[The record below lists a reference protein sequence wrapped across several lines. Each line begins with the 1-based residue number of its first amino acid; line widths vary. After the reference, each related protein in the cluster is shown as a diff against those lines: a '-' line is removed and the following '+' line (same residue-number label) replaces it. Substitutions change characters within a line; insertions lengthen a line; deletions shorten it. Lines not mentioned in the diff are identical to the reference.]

1 MVSETKQ
8 EKIEKENSKGTLD
21 IQGDIS
27 IHTENI
33 LPIIKKWLYSENE
46 IFVRE
51 LISNAFDAITKL
63 KKIATHEADVDV
75 PETAEIQVKI
85 DEKAKT
91 ITISD
96 NGLGLDAEDCQKYI
110 NQIAF
115 SGATDFIEK
124 YEGKEDK
131 QQVIGH
137 FGLGFY
143 SSFIV
148 SDLVEIQSLSYKKGA
163 QPIHWSCDGSTHF
176 SIKEGIR
183 KTVGTDIVLH
193 LGSDSKD
200 YLNEYKLTELVKKYA
215 NFLAVEIKVNDKV
228 VNDQNPLWI
237 KVPKDVKEE
246 DYKEFYQKLFP
257 MNPEPLFW
265 IHLNVDYPFNLKGV
279 LYFPKLVH
287 ELDATKGQI
296 QLFCQQ
302 VFVTKETKDVVPEF
316 LTLLQGAIDCPDI
329 PLNVSRSYL
338 QNDPYVRKISAH
350 IVKKIADKLKQL
362 YTKDRESFERYW
374 GDINHFIKYGIL
386 NDSDFY
392 EKVKDIIVF
401 ETTNGGYTTIAE
413 YLDRNKEKLKEKVLY
428 CSDRDVQGGYV
439 DLCKKEN
446 LEVIYL
452 QSIIDTHFIQFLES
466 KNTDIK
472 YISVDSDLS
481 EFLAGEDKTTEVV
494 DKDNKTVSDRL
505 LALFKTVLK
514 EDSLKIEVK
523 SLKNEET
530 PALITESE
538 QSKRMKQMSAMMRGS
553 GATDMKM
560 PDAFTLVVNA
570 NNVLVKNI
578 LKMNEDVGNVAQ
590 VKTLCDH
597 VYDTARMN
605 NQPLTGDA
613 LQSFISRSNQIMSL
627 YSER

>member
-1 MVSETKQ
+1 MSKTK
-8 EKIEKENSKGTLD
+8 ESPKGSLD

-51 LISNAFDAITKL
+51 LISNGFDAITKL
-63 KKIATHEADVDV
+63 KQIAVHEDDIEA
-75 PETAEIQVKI
+75 PKTAEIQIKI

-91 ITISD
+91 VTISD

-110 NQIAF
+110 NTIAF

-124 YEGKEDK
+124 YQGKEDK

-148 SDLVEIQSLSYKKGA
+148 SDLVEIQSLSYKKNA
-163 QPIHWSCDGSTHF
+163 MPIHWSCDGSTHF
-176 SIKEGIR
+176 SIKEGAR

-193 LGSDSKD
+193 LSDDSKA
-200 YLNEYKLTELVKKYA
+200 YLSEGKLTTLVKKYA

-228 VNDQNPLWI
+228 VNDQYPLWLTA
-237 KVPKDVKEE
+237 PKDVKVDE
-246 DYKEFYQKLFP
+246 YKEFYQKLFP

-265 IHLNVDYPFNLKGV
+265 IHLNVDYPFNLKGI

-302 VFVTKETKDVVPEF
+302 VFVTKETKEIVPEF

-329 PLNVSRSYL
+329 PLNVSRSYI

-362 YTKDRESFERYW
+362 YTKDRENFEMYW
-374 GDINHFIKYGIL
+374 KDINHFIKYGIL
-386 NDSDFY
+386 NDTEFY

-401 ETTNGGYTTIAE
+401 ETSKGGYTTIVE
-413 YLDRNKEKLKEKVLY
+413 YLDRNKDQLKDKILYCADRETQGSYVALCQKEK
-428 CSDRDVQGGYV
+428 
-439 DLCKKEN
+439 

-452 QSIIDTHFIQFLES
+452 QSIIDTHFIQFLET
-466 KNTDIK
+466 KNTAIK
-472 YISVDSDLS
+472 YVSVDSDLS
-481 EFLAGEDKTTEVV
+481 EYLVGETTSSEVV
-494 DKDNKTVSDRL
+494 DKDNKTGSDRL
-505 LALFKTVLK
+505 VDLFKTALK
-514 EDSLKIEVK
+514 VDTLKIEVK
-523 SLKNEET
+523 PLKNEET

-538 QSKRMKQMSAMMRGS
+538 QSKRLKQMTAMMSSGS
-553 GATDMKM
+553 DMKM
-560 PDAFTLVVNA
+560 PSELTLVVNA
-570 NNVLVKNI
+570 NNPLVKNI
-578 LKMNEDVGNVAQ
+578 LKMNKDNTKSKQ

-605 NQPLTGDA
+605 NQPLTGES
-613 LQSFISRSNQIMSL
+613 LQQFIVRSNHIMQLLSQMD
-627 YSER
+627 

>member
-1 MVSETKQ
+1 MAKTKDKSDQ
-8 EKIEKENSKGTLD
+8 LD
-21 IQGDIS
+21 IKGDIS
-27 IHTENI
+27 IDTENI

-51 LISNAFDAITKL
+51 LVSNAFDAINKL
-63 KKIATHEADVDV
+63 MKIAVHEDDVDA
-75 PETAEIQVKI
+75 PEKAEIVVKV

-110 NQIAF
+110 NTIAF

-124 YEGKEDK
+124 YQGKDDK

-148 SDLVEIQSLSYKKGA
+148 SDLVEIKSLSYKKNSL
-163 QPIHWSCDGSTHF
+163 PIHWSCDGSTQF
-176 SIKEGIR
+176 TLKKGDR

-193 LGSDSKD
+193 ISDESKD
-200 YLNEYKLTELVKKYA
+200 YLSDAKLTTLVQKYA

-228 VNDQNPLWI
+228 ANDQNPLW
-237 KVPKDVKEE
+237 VQAPKDVKIE
-246 DYKEFYQKLFP
+246 DYKSFYQKLFP

-265 IHLNVDYPFNLKGV
+265 IHLNVDYPFNLKGI

-302 VFVTKETKDVVPEF
+302 VFVTKETKEIVPEF

-362 YTKDRESFERYW
+362 YTKDRENFESYW
-374 GDINHFIKYGIL
+374 ADINHFIKYGIL
-386 NDSDFY
+386 NDTDFY
-392 EKVKDIIVF
+392 EKVKDIIIF
-401 ETTNGGYTTIAE
+401 ESSNGGYTTITD
-413 YLDRNKEKLKEKVLY
+413 YLERNKDTLKNKVLY
-428 CSDRDVQGGYV
+428 CADRDTQGNYV
-439 DLCKKEN
+439 ALCQKEK

-452 QSIIDTHFIQFLES
+452 QSIIDTHFIQFLET
-466 KNTDIK
+466 KNTDVK
-472 YISVDSDLS
+472 YVSVDSDLS
-481 EFLAGEDKTTEVV
+481 EFLAGEDAASEVV
-494 DKDNKTVSDRL
+494 DKDNKTGSDRL
-505 LALFKTVLK
+505 TELFTKTLNVETLK
-514 EDSLKIEVK
+514 VEVK
-523 SLKNEET
+523 SLKNEDT

-538 QSKRMKQMSAMMRGS
+538 QSKRMKQMSAMMSRGGEMNLPS
-553 GATDMKM
+553 EL
-560 PDAFTLVVNA
+560 TLVVNS
-570 NNVLVKNI
+570 NNDLVKNI
-578 LKMNEDVGNVAQ
+578 LKMNTAGKQSDH
-590 VKTLCDH
+590 VKLLCDH

-605 NQPLTGDA
+605 NQALTGDS
-613 LQSFISRSNQIMSL
+613 LQTYLIRSNQIMKL
-627 YSER
+627 LADKF